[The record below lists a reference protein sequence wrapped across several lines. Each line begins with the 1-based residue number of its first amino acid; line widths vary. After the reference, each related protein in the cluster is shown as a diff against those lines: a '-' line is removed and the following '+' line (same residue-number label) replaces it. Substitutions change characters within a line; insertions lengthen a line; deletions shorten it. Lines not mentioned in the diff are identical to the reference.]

1 MDTFPKLGDRVIVR
15 AEAHPFNGRTGE
27 VSNYHAK
34 LDAVFVCFLG
44 VEQPQLVPTCYLEA
58 ITDA

>member
-44 VEQPQLVPTCYLEA
+44 VYQPRCAARCHASVIA
-58 ITDA
+58 SK